1 MLDTRD
7 VRISN
12 YNNDNDSDKEALQ
25 FTAKE
30 SGRSRKNRVRFEKE
44 MLVKKNDNLKSNQS
58 RKNAKKADEEEDN
71 KEDNLE
77 TNLIK
82 KMMGFSGFGS
92 TKNKKVEGTDCYGVH
107 KIQHNE
113 YRQYINRK
121 KGFNR
126 PLSPTRGDRKARR
139 TRKKHGRWIEKAA
152 EKAVIKH

>member
-30 SGRSRKNRVRFEKE
+30 SGRSRKDRVRFEKE

-58 RKNAKKADEEEDN
+58 RKNAKKADEDN

-77 TNLIK
+77 TDLIK